1 MFSSVN
7 FAQRGSRQCQ
17 IKGHTKHK
25 RTHKH
30 TEIYQITEHGNGGVT
45 LLKSVQ
51 EAQQVYNRDS
61 FTQLIPNFYSQK

>member
-1 MFSSVN
+1 MFSSVKS
-7 FAQRGSRQCQ
+7 FFLHKEDRGNVRYTN
-17 IKGHTKHK
+17 IKGHTNI
-25 RTHKH
+25 RN
-30 TEIYQITEHGNGGVT
+30 IYLITEHGNGGVT